1 MNIQGF
7 VGTNEKYSVEAIAQ
21 DSMLAYEIQEILKQ
35 GRIICSQD
43 LEKWY
48 KS

>member
-21 DSMLAYEIQEILKQ
+21 DSMREHPVFANVPPRREN
-35 GRIICSQD
+35 
-43 LEKWY
+43 
-48 KS
+48 